1 MVELKLGWK
10 RRVTCA
16 KGKGTQPPAAPCS
29 GPGSRGDVQM
39 NRPCPQGAS
48 SPPGRSLAA
57 AWRECCGVR
66 KGEGIGELG
75 STCGKPSM

>member
-1 MVELKLGWK
+1 
-10 RRVTCA
+10 
-16 KGKGTQPPAAPCS
+16 
-29 GPGSRGDVQM
+29 M

-66 KGEGIGELG
+66 KGEGDEDKLILDTQ
-75 STCGKPSM
+75 S